1 MIERKRCDSVA
12 ISELRA
18 FTYPLLHTGKEWY
31 VGFNA
36 FDPVQGKMRR
46 KKIKINSIKTI
57 TQRKRYAATLI
68 HKLTQKLESGWNP
81 WIESENSRA
90 YHTFGEVCEKYHQ
103 YITKLFDDG
112 IYREETYVG
121 YVSYLRNLQAWNDS
135 RRVPITYIYQFDN
148 FVCSEFLDH
157 VYIDRKNSVQTRNN
171 YLTFLGVFSS
181 FLVQH
186 QYMKTK
192 PCEGLQRIGKSLIK
206 KERTIIDPSDMERL
220 RDYLLEHNKHYL
232 LACYLLH
239 YVLIRPKEISMLKI
253 KDINLCK
260 QTITITA
267 VVSKN
272 KKTAVVKLPEKV
284 IHLMLDLEIFKYPG
298 DDYIFSR
305 GFKPGSVFVESKQFR
320 DYWTRTLR
328 KELKFPNSY
337 KFYSLKDTGITEMLR
352 SGCDTLSVKEQARH
366 SSLLMTDI
374 YTPHDIQEA
383 NPLLLRYQGVL

>member
-253 KDINLCK
+253 KDINFPVLSRCPISLPSSPLSFVLILYLCYIIYPVEVPAFHRNIMWHF
-260 QTITITA
+260 QEQSIP
-267 VVSKN
+267 
-272 KKTAVVKLPEKV
+272 LPLLD
-284 IHLMLDLEIFKYPG
+284 ILDLLQTRKY
-298 DDYIFSR
+298 
-305 GFKPGSVFVESKQFR
+305 SVLFRFESSHLESAVHHMMSAYTHLTAKR
-320 DYWTRTLR
+320 NRLR
-328 KELKFPNSY
+328 ICPVCY
-337 KFYSLKDTGITEMLR
+337 PTEKLR
-352 SGCDTLSVKEQARH
+352 
-366 SSLLMTDI
+366 
-374 YTPHDIQEA
+374 
-383 NPLLLRYQGVL
+383 